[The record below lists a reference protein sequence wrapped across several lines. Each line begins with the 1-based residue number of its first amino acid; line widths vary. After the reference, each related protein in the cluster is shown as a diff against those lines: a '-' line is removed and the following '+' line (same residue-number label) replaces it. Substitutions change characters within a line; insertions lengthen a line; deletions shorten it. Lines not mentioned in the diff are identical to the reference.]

1 MNEIGLGTFITIQT
15 SRFLFFQNFMTCL
28 SYTDDKCL
36 FKVKSR
42 NTILTCWL
50 WSKSTINTP
59 ERCYAVFTFNLK
71 HIQQINQIFVSLTLN
86 MYLSVGHK
94 IKSTKQLNY
103 TLNNGVVSLKHVH
116 ETLISQHDLNNP
128 KTIESNMRMI
138 IVTGL

>member
-1 MNEIGLGTFITIQT
+1 
-15 SRFLFFQNFMTCL
+15 
-28 SYTDDKCL
+28 
-36 FKVKSR
+36 
-42 NTILTCWL
+42 
-50 WSKSTINTP
+50 
-59 ERCYAVFTFNLK
+59 
-71 HIQQINQIFVSLTLN
+71 

-116 ETLISQHDLNNP
+116 ETLKSQHDLNNP